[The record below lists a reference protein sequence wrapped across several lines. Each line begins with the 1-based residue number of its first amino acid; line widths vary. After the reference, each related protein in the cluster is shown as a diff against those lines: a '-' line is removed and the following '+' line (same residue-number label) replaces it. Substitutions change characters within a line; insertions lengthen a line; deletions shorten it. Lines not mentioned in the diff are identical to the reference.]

1 MTDLPLA
8 ELEVLWAAEGATL
21 RAECAAEKEYTALLC
36 DLMAVETAHKAHA
49 RARGHWGLYLTD
61 SNADHENSEHEVAGS
76 VAYWKAMYRSAACS
90 AGSLAEE
97 YGLDINK
104 LVGYGVY

>member
-1 MTDLPLA
+1 MTTQTLDQQIA
-8 ELEVLWAAEGATL
+8 LWAAEDATL

-36 DLMAVETAHKAHA
+36 DLMAVEAAHRDYA
-49 RARGHWGLYLTD
+49 RARGHWELYLTD
-61 SNADHENSEHEVAGS
+61 SDADHENSEHEVAGS
-76 VAYWKAMYRSAACS
+76 VAYWNAMYRSAACS
-90 AGSLAEE
+90 AGFRAEE